1 MVVMLHNN
9 WDKAIM
15 VVMLHNNR
23 QNNHGGH
30 AAQWQ
35 TKQSWW
41 SYCTITDKTIMVVM
55 LHNDWD
61 KTIMVVMQHNDW
73 DKTIMVVMLHNN
85 RQNNHG
91 GHAAQ

>member
-1 MVVMLHNN
+1 
-9 WDKAIM
+9 
-15 VVMLHNNR
+15 
-23 QNNHGGH
+23 
-30 AAQWQ
+30 
-35 TKQSWW
+35 
-41 SYCTITDKTIMVVM
+41 MVVM

-61 KTIMVVMQHNDW
+61 KTIMVVMLHNDW

>member
-1 MVVMLHNN
+1 
-9 WDKAIM
+9 
-15 VVMLHNNR
+15 
-23 QNNHGGH
+23 
-30 AAQWQ
+30 
-35 TKQSWW
+35 
-41 SYCTITDKTIMVVM
+41 MVVM

-61 KTIMVVMQHNDW
+61 KTIMVVMLHNNW